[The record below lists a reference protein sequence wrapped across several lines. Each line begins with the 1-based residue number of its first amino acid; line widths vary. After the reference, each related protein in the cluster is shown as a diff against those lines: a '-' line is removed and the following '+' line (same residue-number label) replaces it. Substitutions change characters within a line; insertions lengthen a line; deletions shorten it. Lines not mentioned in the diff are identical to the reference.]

1 VPYRAERLAAAI
13 QQEISQILREMKD
26 PRLGFV
32 SVTNVEVSP
41 DLRYARV
48 YVSVLGSPTE
58 ETATME
64 TLQHAQGFLR
74 SELGRRIRLRHTP
87 EISFRLDHS
96 IRHGARINEL
106 LRNLDTPKSS
116 GGNDE

>member
-1 VPYRAERLAAAI
+1 MPYRPERLAAAI
-13 QQEISQILREMKD
+13 QEEISQILREMKD

-32 SVTNVEVSP
+32 SVTNVEVSS

-58 ETATME
+58 EAATME
-64 TLQHAQGFLR
+64 ALQHAQGFLR

-87 EISFRLDHS
+87 EISFRLDRS

-106 LRNLDTPKSS
+106 LRDLDRPKSS
-116 GGNDE
+116 GGNNE